1 MARRGGVE
9 VSDRP
14 EAGTRSGRSRRLTP
28 EEASLWALVV
38 QSVTPL
44 PLRRRRAGSAAT
56 AAEHASTP
64 LSPVPIS
71 PAKAPM
77 AKAPK
82 GRVPEPLPPPP
93 PPPASARPLD
103 RHGLDANWDRRLA
116 KGAIAP
122 DFTLDLHGS
131 SLDAAYLRLELGL
144 TLAMAQGARVVLVIT
159 GRARPYG
166 DPADRGNMRGAI
178 RAKLLD
184 WLAHGRHAGRIAAV
198 RGAHPRHGGGGA
210 VYVVLKRLG

>member
-1 MARRGGVE
+1 MARRGGADVT
-9 VSDRP
+9 DRP
-14 EAGTRSGRSRRLTP
+14 AAGTGSGRSRRLTT
-28 EEASLWALVV
+28 EEASLWARVV
-38 QSVTPL
+38 QSVPPL
-44 PLRRRRAGSAAT
+44 PSRRRRAGSAA
-56 AAEHASTP
+56 AVAGQADAVP
-64 LSPVPIS
+64 SPAPIS
-71 PAKAPM
+71 PAKALM

-116 KGAIAP
+116 KGTIAP

-131 SLDAAYLRLELGL
+131 SLDAAYLRLEHGL
-144 TLAMAQGARVVLVIT
+144 TLAVTQGARVVLVIT

-198 RGAHPRHGGGGA
+198 RGAHPRHGGAGA
-210 VYVVLKRLG
+210 VYVVLKRVG

>member
-1 MARRGGVE
+1 MARRAIDDAGNGTGGP
-9 VSDRP
+9 R
-14 EAGTRSGRSRRLTP
+14 ARRLSA
-28 EEASLWALVV
+28 EEASLWAQVV

-44 PLRRRRAGSAAT
+44 ISRRRRVVAVPVVVEASPPAPAANPPLKSAR
-56 AAEHASTP
+56 
-64 LSPVPIS
+64 
-71 PAKAPM
+71 
-77 AKAPK
+77 

-93 PPPASARPLD
+93 PPPPGPRPLD

-116 KGAIAP
+116 KGSVAP

-131 SLDAAYLRLELGL
+131 SLDAAYLRLEHGL
-144 TLAMAQGARVVLVIT
+144 TLALAQGARLVLVIT

-166 DPADRGNMRGAI
+166 DPADRGGQRGVI

-198 RGAHPRHGGGGA
+198 RGAHPRHGGAGA
-210 VYVVLKRLG
+210 VYVVLKRVG